1 MSENAFLLLQDM
13 DLENVETQIVMQCA
27 PVIAG
32 LKISNLLIV
41 GNHNREHV
49 KTILKKTGLCWKELL
64 NLNNQTTFLV
74 YQSEKLKEYL
84 MQQNVQDL
92 MKRLGYQ
99 SCTQQELVENVQKKY
114 RDYMVYRGAFPH
126 EMGLLLGYP
135 AEDVYGFIE
144 NDGKNFLFSGY
155 WKVYENMPAKKKLFM
170 KFEQARE
177 TMLQLI
183 SCGISIIDV
192 IDIYKE
198 EPLRKAVG

>member
-41 GNHNREHV
+41 GEHNREQV

-64 NLNNQTTFLV
+64 NLNSQTTFLV
-74 YQSEKLKEYL
+74 YQPEKLKEYL
-84 MQQNVQDL
+84 MQQNVQEL
-92 MKRLGYQ
+92 MRRLGYQ
-99 SCTQQELVENVQKKY
+99 SCTQKELVENVQKKY
-114 RDYMVYRGAFPH
+114 RDYMVYRHEFPH

-183 SCGISIIDV
+183 SCGISVIDV
-192 IDIYKE
+192 INIYKE
-198 EPLRKAVG
+198 EPLRKAAG

>member
-49 KTILKKTGLCWKELL
+49 KTIMKKTGLCWKELL

-74 YQSEKLKEYL
+74 YQPEKLKEYL

-99 SCTQQELVENVQKKY
+99 SCTQKELVENVQKKY
-114 RDYMVYRGAFPH
+114 WEYMVHRGAFPH

>member
-49 KTILKKTGLCWKELL
+49 KTIMKKTGLCWKELL

-74 YQSEKLKEYL
+74 YQPQKLKEYL

-92 MKRLGYQ
+92 MKKLGYQ
-99 SCTQQELVENVQKKY
+99 SCTQKALVENVQKRY
-114 RDYMVYRGAFPH
+114 REYMVCRGAFPH

-155 WKVYENMPAKKKLFM
+155 WKVYENMSAKKKLFM

-177 TMLQLI
+177 TMLQLM

>member
-41 GNHNREHV
+41 SNGDREHV
-49 KTILKKTGLCWKELL
+49 KTIMKKTGLCWKEML
-64 NLNNQTTFLV
+64 NLNEQTTFLV
-74 YQSEKLKEYL
+74 YLPQKLKEYL
-84 MQQNVQDL
+84 KQQKVQEL
-92 MKRLGYQ
+92 MKKLGYQ
-99 SCTQQELVENVQKKY
+99 SCTQQALVENVQKKY
-114 RDYMVYRGAFPH
+114 RNYMLYRSTFPH

-135 AEDVYGFIE
+135 VEDVCGFIE

-155 WKVYENMPAKKKLFM
+155 WKVYDNMPAKKKLFL

-177 TMLQLI
+177 TMLQLMA
-183 SCGISIIDV
+183 CGISIIDV
-192 IDIYKE
+192 IDIYKN
-198 EPLRKAVG
+198 EPLYKAVG